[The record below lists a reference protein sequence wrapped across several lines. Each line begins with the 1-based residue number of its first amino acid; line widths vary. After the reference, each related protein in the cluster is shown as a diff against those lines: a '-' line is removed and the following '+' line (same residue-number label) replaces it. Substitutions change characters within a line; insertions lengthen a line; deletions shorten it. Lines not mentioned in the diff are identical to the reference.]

1 MITAKIKH
9 DCKEELREMDLRATP
24 TRIAIMQLL
33 EKTKNPI
40 DVSMILD
47 YLKKNDI
54 NVDPATV
61 FRIMNA
67 FTAKGL
73 VSPIAFQEG
82 KMRYEL
88 GSKED
93 HHHLICQKCGLIQ
106 DIEDNVIPALEKHI
120 GIKHNFKVQRH
131 SLEFFGLCQNCQK
144 QYE

>member
-1 MITAKIKH
+1 
-9 DCKEELREMDLRATP
+9 MDLRATP

-47 YLKKNDI
+47 YLKKNKI
-54 NVDPATV
+54 KADPATV

-73 VSPIAFQEG
+73 ASPIAFQEG

-93 HHHLICQKCGLIQ
+93 HHHLICQKCGRIE

-120 GIKHNFKVQRH
+120 EKKHNFKVERH
-131 SLEFFGLCQNCQK
+131 SLEFFGLCQNCQPK
-144 QYE
+144 FD